1 MNRFSSDKQKDK
13 QKDKQIKHIPVCF
26 LLTCGGGPGILA
38 QVEAL
43 RTSKKYKARIILAD
57 ANPASGNLFLP
68 EVDARYHIPECTA
81 GDFIPS
87 LLRLIGN
94 EKVDFIYSGLDEE
107 IPILA
112 KNRALIEDKNCML
125 LSPSEQALKTALDK
139 KETFHVLKDRVLQ
152 PKTFFLDGLVDYGKI
167 YNELSGRVVIK
178 ITSSRGGRDIYFP
191 EDEEEYEFYLRRIE
205 KMNKEREFM
214 IQEAVD
220 GDEFNVTCLHDIEGK
235 SVYSFSRRKFEKR
248 KIKSTTTAAVIETQ
262 TDVIEQALMAIEVLK
277 LKPGFNN
284 VEIIRSREDGKPYF
298 IEVNGGRTAAQDM
311 NIVAAGVNITDLMM
325 DILRGEPVEPIDY
338 IQQGLASLKIRKD
351 VIVNYSDI
359 ASVARP

>member
-1 MNRFSSDKQKDK
+1 MRKSQTE
-13 QKDKQIKHIPVCF
+13 QIKRIPVCF

-68 EVDARYHIPECTA
+68 EVDARYHIPECTS

-125 LSPSEQALKTALDK
+125 LLPSEQALKTALDK
-139 KETFHVLKDRVLQ
+139 KETFHVLEDRVLK
-152 PKTFFLDGLVDYGKI
+152 PKTFFLNGLVDYGKI

-191 EDEEEYEFYLRRIE
+191 EDKEEYEFYLRLIE
-205 KMNKEREFM
+205 KMNKERKCEYM
-214 IQEAVD
+214 IQEVIE
-220 GDEFNVTCLHDIEGK
+220 GDEYNITTLHDLEGK
-235 SVYSFSRRKFEKR
+235 LIYSFSRRKFEKR

-262 TDVIEQALMAIEVLK
+262 TDVVEQALAAIEVLK

-284 VEIIRSREDGKPYF
+284 VEVIRSRKDSKPYF

-311 NIVAAGVNITDLMM
+311 NVVAAGVNITDLMI
-325 DILRGEPVEPIDY
+325 DILRGESVEPIDD
-338 IQQGLASLKIRKD
+338 IQQGIASLKIRKD

-359 ASVARP
+359 TSVARP

>member
-1 MNRFSSDKQKDK
+1 VNRFSSDKQKDK
-13 QKDKQIKHIPVCF
+13 QIKRIPVCF

-68 EVDARYHIPECTA
+68 EVDARYHIPECTS
-81 GDFIPS
+81 DNFIPS
-87 LLRLIGN
+87 LLRLIEN

-107 IPILA
+107 LPVLA
-112 KNRALIEDKNCML
+112 RNRALIDDKDCML
-125 LSPSEQALKTALDK
+125 LLPSEKALKTALDK
-139 KETFHVLKDRVLQ
+139 KETFRMLKGKVLQ
-152 PKTFFLDGLVDYGKI
+152 PKSYFLDSLIDYGKI
-167 YNELSGRVVIK
+167 YSELNGRVVIK
-178 ITSSRGGRDIYFP
+178 VTSSRGGRDVYFP

-220 GDEFNVTCLHDIEGK
+220 GDEFNVTCLHDMEGK
-235 SVYSFSRRKFEKR
+235 SVYSLSRRKFEKR

-262 TDVIEQALMAIEVLK
+262 TDVVEQALAAIEVLK

-284 VEIIRSREDGKPYF
+284 VEVICSRKDSKPYF

-311 NIVAAGVNITDLMM
+311 NVVAAGVNITDLMI
-325 DILRGEPVEPIDY
+325 DILRRESVEPIDD
-338 IQQGLASLKIRKD
+338 IQQGIASLKIRKD

-359 ASVARP
+359 TSVARP

>member
-1 MNRFSSDKQKDK
+1 MLGVIDLN
-13 QKDKQIKHIPVCF
+13 
-26 LLTCGGGPGILA
+26 
-38 QVEAL
+38 
-43 RTSKKYKARIILAD
+43 AD
-57 ANPASGNLFLP
+57 VGESFGNM
-68 EVDARYHIPECTA
+68 T
-81 GDFIPS
+81 
-87 LLRLIGN
+87 
-94 EKVDFIYSGLDEE
+94 SGLDEE

-191 EDEEEYEFYLRRIE
+191 DDVEEYEFYLRKAE
-205 KMNKEREFM
+205 KMSKEQKREFM
-214 IQEAVD
+214 IQEVIE
-220 GDEFNVTCLHDIEGK
+220 GDEYNITTLHDLEGK
-235 SVYSFSRRKFEKR
+235 LIYSFSRRKFEKR

-262 TDVIEQALMAIEVLK
+262 TDVVEQALAAIEVLK

-284 VEIIRSREDGKPYF
+284 VEVICSRKDSKPYF

-311 NIVAAGVNITDLMM
+311 NVVAAGVNISWSIPNGPAGT
-325 DILRGEPVEPIDY
+325 
-338 IQQGLASLKIRKD
+338 SIRKTINPTTTGGKLIAVLIRD
-351 VIVNYSDI
+351 IMNFFPLNLLVEIRIAVGIENKILIITAVPDIFIETAVILMT
-359 ASVARP
+359 